1 MKTCPVFTSYFIEI
15 NIALVIH
22 YKHDLGGSSFIFI
35 LLTLIYFGIILC
47 FISIYIFAL
56 PCETDLKPSMC
67 SLRLNL
73 SVSVR
78 KSINEIISALHFF
91 IFFLLFTFPFNVFP
105 LYIIIYL
112 KIPKIFSIIIAKK
125 KTGEAISN
133 RAWALSMARRTAT
146 PHLVSR

>member
-22 YKHDLGGSSFIFI
+22 CKHDLGGSSFIFI

-47 FISIYIFAL
+47 FISIYIFAFS
-56 PCETDLKPSMC
+56 CETNLKPSMC

-73 SVSVR
+73 CVSVR

-91 IFFLLFTFPFNVFP
+91 ISVFFLLFTLPFNVFP

-125 KTGEAISN
+125 
-133 RAWALSMARRTAT
+133 RR
-146 PHLVSR
+146 SDK